1 MALDRKKLENW
12 VKRQLLMSSEENP
25 VCRITLRHAM
35 GGNKAATV
43 KDMEVSP
50 HDSALDITTQLH
62 EAANDDA
69 EGLGGLQ
76 SYVIASYFMA
86 VPDKVRER
94 LSFRLAVETDG
105 DDEINQTE
113 APTERGLTQQLMR
126 HNEANARV
134 MTMGMGEVVRQQN
147 RMIERQA
154 TMIENFMDKHM
165 GLLELQEKMM
175 TASDQRDIAKMQVV
189 SKISRED
196 AALEKFMELAPIV
209 VNRFMGQ
216 KMLKEDATPTEM
228 MLADFAKS
236 LTPQQMEVMM
246 KTLTPEQ
253 SLKMIEFI
261 SLQQKRDEE
270 KEKKRLAAK
279 NPPKQE

>member
-216 KMLKEDATPTEM
+216 KMLTEEATPTEM